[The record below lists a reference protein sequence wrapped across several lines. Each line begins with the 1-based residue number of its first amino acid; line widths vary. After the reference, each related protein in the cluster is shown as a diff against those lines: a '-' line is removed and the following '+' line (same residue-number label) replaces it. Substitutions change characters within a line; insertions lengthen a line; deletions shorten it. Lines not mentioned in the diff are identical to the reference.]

1 MRYPPHLEPFSR
13 DPNQVVILRPFHAEP
28 DGVLQERE
36 KGGGG
41 GKREITNDEMRRFY
55 TVAGLISSN

>member
-1 MRYPPHLEPFSR
+1 MGGLLCVGGACAYPPHLEPFSR

-41 GKREITNDEMRRFY
+41 E
-55 TVAGLISSN
+55 AGDYK